1 MIAAIMVMAILT
13 TINTFMILLVMLS
26 IYGKCNDFIES
37 QEHIREAISEFI
49 KGFVKGLKDGKNG
62 G

>member
-26 IYGKCNDFIES
+26 IYGKCNEFIEK
-37 QEHIREAISEFI
+37 QERNREAISEFTRGLI
-49 KGFVKGLKDGKNG
+49 KGLGDKKNG
-62 G
+62 

>member
-1 MIAAIMVMAILT
+1 MTVVIMIMSILT
-13 TINTFMILLVMLS
+13 TINTFLIFAVMLC